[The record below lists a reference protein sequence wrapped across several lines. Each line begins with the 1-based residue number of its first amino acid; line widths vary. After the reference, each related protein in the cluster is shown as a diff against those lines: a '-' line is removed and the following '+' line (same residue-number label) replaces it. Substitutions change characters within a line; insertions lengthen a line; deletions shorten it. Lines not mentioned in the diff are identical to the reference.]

1 MVRLGLCR
9 RLLDAH
15 FLSFAKKKNK
25 YYIVLTIAK
34 TIFQMLN
41 AGVMD
46 TVGLYRARTDH
57 FMAVTPFGLVLLGFL
72 DSC

>member
-1 MVRLGLCR
+1 
-9 RLLDAH
+9 
-15 FLSFAKKKNK
+15 
-25 YYIVLTIAK
+25 
-34 TIFQMLN
+34 MLN

-57 FMAVTPFGLVLLGFL
+57 FMAVTLFGLVLFGFL